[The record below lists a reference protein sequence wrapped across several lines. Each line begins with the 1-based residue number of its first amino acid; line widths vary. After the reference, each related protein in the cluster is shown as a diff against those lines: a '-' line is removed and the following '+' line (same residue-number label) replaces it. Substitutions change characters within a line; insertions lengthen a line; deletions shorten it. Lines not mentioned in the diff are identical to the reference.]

1 MYKIRPAS
9 VLKSRNSSNKS
20 MSIDPAGGVAVYLTI
35 TIRTHIMSTKK
46 TVLASIFL
54 ACSAM
59 AQAQDTPPSA
69 PEAKPA
75 AKTADDRRPGSG
87 PNPFTDC
94 GIGAALFP
102 TVGWAAVTSNVI
114 WDIGTTALTSATASP
129 QTCSGKRVAAAI
141 FINDTYE
148 KLAEE
153 TARGQGEHLNAV
165 LNILGCDSARH
176 AAAIEAARGAMG
188 EAVATPGYATQRRLD
203 KAADFYGIVE
213 SAVSGRCAA

>member
-1 MYKIRPAS
+1 MAVRVFID
-9 VLKSRNSSNKS
+9 SS
-20 MSIDPAGGVAVYLTI
+20 GGFAAHLFI
-35 TIRTHIMSTKK
+35 TVRTHIMSLKK
-46 TVLASIFL
+46 AVLASLYL
-54 ACSAM
+54 ACTAL
-59 AQAQDTPPSA
+59 AQAQDAQPSA
-69 PEAKPA
+69 AEAKPA
-75 AKTADDRRPGSG
+75 TTTADDRRPGSG

-102 TVGWAAVTSNVI
+102 NVHWAAVTSNVI
-114 WDIGTTALTSATASP
+114 WDIGTTAVTSATASP

-165 LNILGCDSARH
+165 LNILGCDSTRRAEV
-176 AAAIEAARGAMG
+176 IDVARGAMS
-188 EAVATPGYATQRRLD
+188 ETVATPGYATQRRLD

-213 SAVSGRCAA
+213 AAAGHRCAA

>member
-1 MYKIRPAS
+1 VVS
-9 VLKSRNSSNKS
+9 GV
-20 MSIDPAGGVAVYLTI
+20 SIGSLSGFAVYLFI
-35 TIRTHIMSTKK
+35 TLRTHIMSMKK

-54 ACSAM
+54 ACSAL
-59 AQAQDTPPSA
+59 AQAQDTPSSA
-69 PEAKPA
+69 PDAKPA
-75 AKTADDRRPGSG
+75 AATDDRRPGSG

-102 TVGWAAVTSNVI
+102 TVHWAAVTSNVI

-165 LNILGCDSARH
+165 LNILGCDGARH
-176 AAAIEAARGAMG
+176 AVAIEAARGAMG

-213 SAVSGRCAA
+213 SAVSSRCAA

>member
-1 MYKIRPAS
+1 M
-9 VLKSRNSSNKS
+9 S
-20 MSIDPAGGVAVYLTI
+20 M
-35 TIRTHIMSTKK
+35 KK
-46 TVLASIFL
+46 TVLASILL
-54 ACSAM
+54 ACSAL
-59 AQAQDTPPSA
+59 AQAQDTPSSA
-69 PEAKPA
+69 PETKPA
-75 AKTADDRRPGSG
+75 VTADDDRRPGSG

-102 TVGWAAVTSNVI
+102 TVHWAAVTSNVI

-176 AAAIEAARGAMG
+176 AVAIEAARGAMG

-213 SAVSGRCAA
+213 SAVSSRCAA